1 MSDDNNY
8 SVEWIKSIDVKKL
21 GPNDAV
27 SSEDWNAFCEQE
39 LSLADAVK
47 QYAKDYSISPR
58 DGTVTI
64 KK

>member
-1 MSDDNNY
+1 MATKPNY
-8 SVEWIKSIDVKKL
+8 SVEWIRSVNIDTL
-21 GPNDAV
+21 PASDAV
-27 SSEDWNAFCEQE
+27 SSADWKAFCEHE